1 MATFLIAIILL
12 GIGILGMAVRLLF
25 IKNSEMRGGCA
36 SKNPML
42 MEEGVV
48 CGVCGKVPT
57 GACADEKAVT
67 SQSK

>member
-1 MATFLIAIILL
+1 MATIIVAIVLL

-25 IKNSEMRGGCA
+25 IKNSEARGGCA

-48 CGVCGKVPT
+48 CGVCGRTV
-57 GACADEKAVT
+57 GEECGE
-67 SQSK
+67 SKLEIKN